1 MKPAKIAVVT
11 LFLLMAHRRDQR
23 RNAGRLFLYCAWR
36 CRLIQRVRRSN
47 ARSTIIAAR
56 ATSSAPEQYRRY

>member
-11 LFLLMAHRRDQR
+11 LFLLMAIGGISGVML
-23 RNAGRLFLYCAWR
+23 AGYSFYCAWR

-56 ATSSAPEQYRRY
+56 ATSSAP

>member
-11 LFLLMAHRRDQR
+11 LSYLWPSADQR
-23 RNAGRLFLYCAWR
+23 RDAGRLFLYCAWR

-47 ARSTIIAAR
+47 AG
-56 ATSSAPEQYRRY
+56 RR